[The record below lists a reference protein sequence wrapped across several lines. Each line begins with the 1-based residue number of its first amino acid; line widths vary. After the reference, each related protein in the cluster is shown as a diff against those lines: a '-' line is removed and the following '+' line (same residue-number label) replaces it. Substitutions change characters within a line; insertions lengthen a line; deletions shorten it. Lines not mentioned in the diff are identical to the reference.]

1 MESLRTSLPYPDMP
15 LPISLFEA
23 EIVLTVVLAL
33 VIVVF
38 LTYHQWKQ
46 METGAE
52 SARETITAKPVETLG
67 VRERFRRDVLALDP
81 ASLTFGDEISEILRK
96 FIRKELAINLS
107 PTLTVD
113 ELQAKL
119 PRDLGDVFIRIRDIQ
134 YAPKG
139 RHSEAGAAVQAHIIA
154 LLDRH
159 AI

>member
-33 VIVVF
+33 VLVVF

-52 SARETITAKPVETLG
+52 TARESMAAKSPEALG
-67 VRERFRRDVLALDP
+67 VRERFRRDILALDP
-81 ASLTFGDEISEILRK
+81 SSPTFGDEISEVLRR

-113 ELQAKL
+113 ELQSKL
-119 PRDLGDVFIRIRDIQ
+119 PPDLGGVFIRIRDIQ

-139 RHSEAGAAVQAHIIA
+139 RHGEAGAAVQTHIIE